1 MNAFSRLALAMV
13 MLFVLTQ
20 ESVAEPEQSAA
31 PEADQVRWNELM
43 AEQQALEKE
52 IETKFQEIQK
62 RMQSATPEE
71 RPSVQAQYQQMAQ
84 AYRKQYE
91 QLGGKIISL
100 APAIYEQNPKDVFA
114 AEIVMQTA
122 FGKHQYRQAADVAD
136 RLIAEGLISP
146 IALNMGGAA
155 HFNNHEFKK
164 AKELFEQAQQ
174 SNMLDQLGRQY
185 LTAATAYENLWE
197 KEQALRAAE
206 AAAEP
211 ENALPQILL
220 KTTRG
225 DMLLELFENQAP
237 NTVANFVSLTENK
250 EYDGTTFHRVIP
262 NFMAQGGDPNSK
274 DENPSND
281 GSGGPPY
288 TIACETDRPDARM
301 HFSGSLSMA
310 HAGKD
315 TGGSQFFITHRP
327 TDHLNGKHTV
337 FGRVVDGLDTAKSLQ
352 KGDVIQ
358 SATVVRKRNHPYKP
372 VTTPKQR

>member
-1 MNAFSRLALAMV
+1 MNAFSHLALAMV

-20 ESVAEPEQSAA
+20 ESAAEPEQSAT

-52 IETKFQEIQK
+52 IETKLQEIQK
-62 RMQSATPEE
+62 RMQSASPEE
-71 RPSVQAQYQQMAQ
+71 QPAIQAQYRKMAQ
-84 AYRKQYE
+84 AYMKQYE
-91 QLGGKIISL
+91 QLGKQIIPL
-100 APAIYEQNPKDVFA
+100 APVIYEQNPKDVIA
-114 AEIVMQTA
+114 AELVMQTA
-122 FGKHQYRQAADVAD
+122 FGKNQYQQAADIAD
-136 RLIAEGLISP
+136 HMISEGRISP

-155 HFNNHEFKK
+155 HFNNHEFQK
-164 AKELFEQAQQ
+164 AKELLEQAQQ
-174 SNMLDQLGRQY
+174 SNMLDELGRQY

-197 KEQALRAAE
+197 KERALRAAE
-206 AAAEP
+206 AAAGP
-211 ENALPQILL
+211 ENALPQVLL

-225 DMLLELFENQAP
+225 DILLELFEDQAP

-250 EYDGTTFHRVIP
+250 DYDGTTFHRVIP

-274 DENPSND
+274 DEDPSND
-281 GSGGPPY
+281 GTGGPPY
-288 TIACETDRPDARM
+288 KIACECGRPDTRM

-337 FGRVVDGLDTAKSLQ
+337 FGRVADGLDTAKSLQ

-372 VTTPKQR
+372 ATTPQQR